1 MNTIIIE
8 HADQSTTDLLQQ
20 LAKKLGLSVKTKKE
34 KVEPGVITNPELIRR
49 IEEFEAGITKPSD
62 KTIDD
67 LKKLVDEAKR

>member
-34 KVEPGVITNPELIRR
+34 KVEPGIVTNPELL
-49 IEEFEAGITKPSD
+49 
-62 KTIDD
+62 KTIKDYETGEGVPLSVNED
-67 LKKLVDEAKR
+67 MIKANFPDA